1 MDFFDEMVRNSQKI
15 RIFQFLNIRI
25 MPGKKKI
32 TSKDYT
38 NPLRR
43 PGEKWE
49 DLNTQENE
57 KETPSLSTE
66 TEKGDILLSLQLNRY
81 YISLGFLI
89 RWF

>member
-1 MDFFDEMVRNSQKI
+1 
-15 RIFQFLNIRI
+15 

-38 NPLRR
+38 TPLRR
-43 PGEKWE
+43 PGEKRE

-66 TEKGDILLSLQLNRY
+66 TEKGDILLSL
-81 YISLGFLI
+81 
-89 RWF
+89 

>member
-1 MDFFDEMVRNSQKI
+1 
-15 RIFQFLNIRI
+15 
-25 MPGKKKI
+25 MPGKKTI

-43 PGEKWE
+43 PGEKRE

-66 TEKGDILLSLQLNRY
+66 TKKGDILLSL
-81 YISLGFLI
+81 
-89 RWF
+89 